1 MVLSGEVAGL
11 GPRFRG
17 ETVVLLSRPQ
27 MYSVGER
34 HSSQSPLLFSCAVCF
49 SNLI

>member
-1 MVLSGEVAGL
+1 MVLNGAVAGH

-17 ETVVLLSRPQ
+17 EAVVLVSRPP
-27 MYSVGER
+27 MHSVGQR

-49 SNLI
+49 